1 MEDLPP
7 VDSVGKLIACQLPVH
22 YCGAL
27 YLEFQVFQRYLKVLV
42 ATTIM
47 IYYYND
53 ILIDIQLIYCSIL
66 KLA

>member
-27 YLEFQVFQRYLKVLV
+27 YLEFQVFQSDTSR
-42 ATTIM
+42 
-47 IYYYND
+47 
-53 ILIDIQLIYCSIL
+53 C
-66 KLA
+66 

>member
-27 YLEFQVFQRYLKVLV
+27 YLEFQVFQSDTSSY
-42 ATTIM
+42 
-47 IYYYND
+47 
-53 ILIDIQLIYCSIL
+53 
-66 KLA
+66 

>member
-27 YLEFQVFQRYLKVLV
+27 YLEFQIRVILQG
-42 ATTIM
+42 AS
-47 IYYYND
+47 YY
-53 ILIDIQLIYCSIL
+53 
-66 KLA
+66 